1 MSHSGDFAQFF
12 DRISTRSVANNKP
25 VESFRSFFLAN
36 PRGLSCD
43 QDFDEISSSVNLN
56 LPTQAFTEEYKARL
70 ARIEELSKLIEE
82 IQEFQSSHPNL
93 PSAQADALRLKFYEL
108 KDERLRL
115 KWNQAFQGSHE
126 YISILPDPRWRKYL

>member
-12 DRISTRSVANNKP
+12 DRISTRSVSNNKP
-25 VESFRSFFLAN
+25 IESFRSYFLSN

-108 KDERLRL
+108 KNEFYRL
-115 KWNQAFQGSHE
+115 KA
-126 YISILPDPRWRKYL
+126 IDLKYF

>member
-25 VESFRSFFLAN
+25 VESFRTFSLSN
-36 PRGLSCD
+36 PKGLSCE
-43 QDFDEISSSVNLN
+43 QDFDRISSTANLN

-93 PSAQADALRLKFYEL
+93 PSAQADALRVKFYEL
-108 KDERLRL
+108 KNEFYRL
-115 KWNQAFQGSHE
+115 KAIDLRYF
-126 YISILPDPRWRKYL
+126 

>member
-12 DRISTRSVANNKP
+12 DRISTRSVAINKP
-25 VESFRSFFLAN
+25 VESFRTFFRAN

-43 QDFDEISSSVNLN
+43 QDFDEISSSVSMN

-82 IQEFQSSHPNL
+82 VQDFQSTHPNL
-93 PSAQADALRLKFYEL
+93 PSAQADALKLKFYGL
-108 KDERLRL
+108 KNEFYRL
-115 KWNQAFQGSHE
+115 KAIDLRHF
-126 YISILPDPRWRKYL
+126 